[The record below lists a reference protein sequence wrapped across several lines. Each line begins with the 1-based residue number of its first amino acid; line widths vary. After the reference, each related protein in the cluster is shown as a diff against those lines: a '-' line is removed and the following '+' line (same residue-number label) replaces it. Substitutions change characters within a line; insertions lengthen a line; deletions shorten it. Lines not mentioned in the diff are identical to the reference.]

1 MTVTNISSTEVL
13 VSWSEVPE
21 IDRNG
26 IITEYQVFLN
36 STEDVERVNYNYT
49 SLEEIVMNLEE
60 NILYDV
66 TVSALTA
73 VGRGP
78 FSSPPVQ
85 VMTLP
90 GG

>member
-1 MTVTNISSTEVL
+1 M
-13 VSWSEVPE
+13 SWSEVPE

-26 IITEYQVFLN
+26 IITQYQVLLI

-85 VMTLP
+85 VTTLP